1 MIADINIPPKVGWHD
16 LYSHLLPFIH
26 TIYPT
31 SRHHTKVWTLHLVGL
46 LIIDNKGT
54 CNVFFERVGWRLT
67 VAMRVTGSCWG
78 CPLGTCQVVLGW
90 FLRSLAR
97 RCTKSKTWDP
107 EVGLGTWDLGL
118 TWDL

>member
-1 MIADINIPPKVGWHD
+1 M
-16 LYSHLLPFIH
+16 
-26 TIYPT
+26 
-31 SRHHTKVWTLHLVGL
+31 
-46 LIIDNKGT
+46 
-54 CNVFFERVGWRLT
+54 
-67 VAMRVTGSCWG
+67 
-78 CPLGTCQVVLGW
+78 GTCQVVLGW